1 LNGIPAET
9 VSIGIQFAKQA
20 GLKVIASAGL
30 EEKVKFIMS
39 VGADVASNYKATR
52 AILAKEEPI
61 DV

>member
-20 GLKVIASAGL
+20 GLKVVASAGL
-30 EEKVKFIMS
+30 EEKVKFITS